1 MCIKIL
7 IEIRWKMNRRINITL
22 PNETIELL
30 NRIVPKG
37 DRSRF
42 INNAV
47 QYYITEVEKK
57 KLREQL
63 RQGAIERS
71 QRDLNLAE
79 TWFDLEEEV
88 WLENQK

>member
-1 MCIKIL
+1 
-7 IEIRWKMNRRINITL
+7 MNRRINITL

-42 INNAV
+42 INDAV

>member
-1 MCIKIL
+1 
-7 IEIRWKMNRRINITL
+7 MNHRINITL

-30 NRIVPKG
+30 ERIVPKG

-42 INNAV
+42 INDALK
-47 QYYITEVEKK
+47 YYIAEVEKK

-63 RQGAIERS
+63 KQGAIQRAE
-71 QRDLNLAE
+71 RDLSLAE
-79 TWFDLEEEV
+79 TWFNLEEEA

>member
-1 MCIKIL
+1 
-7 IEIRWKMNRRINITL
+7 MNRRINITL

-30 NRIVPKG
+30 NQIVPKG

-42 INNAV
+42 INDALKH
-47 QYYITEVEKK
+47 YIAEVEKK

-63 RQGAIERS
+63 KQGAIERS

-79 TWFDLEEEV
+79 TWFNLEEES
-88 WLENQK
+88 WLENPK

>member
-1 MCIKIL
+1 
-7 IEIRWKMNRRINITL
+7 MNRRINITL

-30 NRIVPKG
+30 DRIVPKG

-42 INNAV
+42 INDAV

-63 RQGAIERS
+63 IQGAIERS

-79 TWFDLEEEV
+79 TWFDLEEEA
-88 WLENQK
+88 WLKNQQ

>member
-1 MCIKIL
+1 
-7 IEIRWKMNRRINITL
+7 MNRRINITL

-30 NRIVPKG
+30 NYIVPKG

-42 INNAV
+42 INDAV
-47 QYYITEVEKK
+47 QYYITEIEKK

>member
-1 MCIKIL
+1 
-7 IEIRWKMNRRINITL
+7 MNRRINITL

-30 NRIVPKG
+30 DRIVPKG

-42 INNAV
+42 INDAV

-79 TWFDLEEEV
+79 TWFDLEEEA
-88 WLENQK
+88 WLKNQQ

>member
-1 MCIKIL
+1 
-7 IEIRWKMNRRINITL
+7 MNRRINITL

-42 INNAV
+42 INDAV
-47 QYYITEVEKK
+47 KYYITEVEKK

-79 TWFDLEEEV
+79 TWFDLEEEA
-88 WLENQK
+88 WLKNQK

>member
-1 MCIKIL
+1 
-7 IEIRWKMNRRINITL
+7 MNRRINITL

-30 NRIVPKG
+30 NHIVPKG

-42 INNAV
+42 INDAV

-71 QRDLNLAE
+71 QRDLDLAE
-79 TWFDLEEEV
+79 TWFDLEEEA
-88 WLENQK
+88 WLKNQK